1 VNEPIIRDN
10 LMSDPIKTEWKP
22 GDTVAHSGVYRVC
35 HGSEHRYPGDR
46 YTVQHQVIC
55 LVGSKF
61 LPCNQCGNQPRF
73 TLADFGE
80 PIEQNE
86 HFK

>member
-1 VNEPIIRDN
+1 VNEPITRDS
-10 LMSDPIKTEWKP
+10 LMSGPIKTEWKP
-22 GDTVAHSGVYRVC
+22 GDTVEHSGVYQVC
-35 HGSEHRYPGDR
+35 HGREHRYPGDR
-46 YTVQHQVIC
+46 HSVQHQVIC

-61 LPCNQCGNQPRF
+61 PPCHQCANQPRF
-73 TLADFGE
+73 TLAGFGE